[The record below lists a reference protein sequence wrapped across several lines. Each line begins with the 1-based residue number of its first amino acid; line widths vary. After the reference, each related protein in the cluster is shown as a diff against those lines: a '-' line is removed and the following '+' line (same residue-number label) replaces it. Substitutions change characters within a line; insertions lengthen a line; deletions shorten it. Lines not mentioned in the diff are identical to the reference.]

1 VAANLG
7 LILTQLNNMTP
18 AIPLHDASAP
28 GHRCINQCEGN
39 VFAYNVGEG
48 AAARMTLG
56 PIFLG
61 SGDLDDQAATLVHEG
76 SHGASGLLTGD
87 HAYRWQ
93 RLIRFLDQA
102 TALNNAD
109 SYALFIRLIDSPG
122 SVDIGRATPDTHSSD
137 MSDPEKTAADRSL
150 AWLEQWLV
158 QTRLQMRSLYTTIH
172 ESIAAGHWTNE
183 YYRDSMMTH
192 VAREF
197 GLTAPPALPTEKDK
211 SDVAAIYDRCA
222 QMRYA
227 VTGTTVEFVKD
238 ASGPIDWEPGPGH
251 IVTLTPPFFA
261 LSPVAQVQS
270 LLEAVVHATP
280 DVSTGMEPHY
290 VAMIRSFSAD
300 YGSP

>member
-1 VAANLG
+1 MKPV
-7 LILTQLNNMTP
+7 
-18 AIPLHDASAP
+18 IPVGDATAP

-39 VFAYNVGEG
+39 VFAYNFGEG
-48 AAARMTLG
+48 PAARMTLG
-56 PIFLG
+56 PIFLS
-61 SGDLDDQAATLVHEG
+61 SGDVDAQADTLVHEG
-76 SHGASGLLTGD
+76 SHGASGLLTRD
-87 HAYRWQ
+87 RAYRWQ
-93 RLIRFLDQA
+93 RLIRFLDQ
-102 TALNNAD
+102 TAALDNAD

-122 SVDIGRATPDTHSSD
+122 SVDVGRATPDTHSSD

-172 ESIAAGHWTNE
+172 ESIAAGAWTT
-183 YYRDSMMTH
+183 DSDFYQDMMTH
-192 VAREF
+192 VAGEF
-197 GLTAPPALPTEKDK
+197 GLTAPPAVPTEADK
-211 SDVAAIYDRCA
+211 AAVAAIYDRCA

-227 VTGTTVEFVKD
+227 VTGTTVDFVKD
-238 ASGPIDWEPGPGH
+238 ATGPIDWEPGPGH

-261 LSPVAQVQS
+261 LSPVAQVQA

-280 DVSTGMEPHY
+280 DVSTAMEPHY